1 MLRGPP
7 VGNRS
12 VFFAAKPVMP
22 LIDSLGSLQIVFAVL
37 GVVLGAFVQGAA
49 GFAYGMIAIPVLL
62 WAGLS
67 LPQSVGLVCT
77 TVIVQTAAGV
87 WRFRRHVVW
96 RDLPGV
102 AAGRYLGLPVGLL
115 IMAALD
121 GAGRG
126 VMKQVVG
133 AVLLGIITLTVAFRP
148 EPRERVAAK
157 WSVPVGFGS
166 GLLSGTT
173 GMGGPPVVLWMIAH
187 DWSTQRGRA
196 WLWSLFLAM
205 LPVQVALMAWGF
217 GRPVVEAILG
227 GLVLTPLVLLSSHVG
242 GTVGSGWSRPA
253 ARRVVLGLLVVLA
266 AVSIVGP
273 WLTSG

>member
-1 MLRGPP
+1 MPLLETLGPP
-7 VGNRS
+7 
-12 VFFAAKPVMP
+12 
-22 LIDSLGSLQIVFAVL
+22 QIVFGLL
-37 GVVLGAFVQGAA
+37 GLMLGAFVQGAV

-67 LPQSVGLVCT
+67 LPESVALVST

-87 WRFRRHVVW
+87 WRFRTHVVW

-102 AAGRYLGLPVGLL
+102 AAGRYAGLPVGLL

-126 VMKQVVG
+126 AMKQAVG
-133 AVLLGIITLTVAFRP
+133 AVLLAIVALTVAFRP
-148 EPRERVAAK
+148 KPRERVRAR
-157 WSVPVGFGS
+157 WSLPVGFSS
-166 GLLSGTT
+166 GVLSGTT

-196 WLWSLFLAM
+196 FLWSLFLLL
-205 LPVQVALMAWGF
+205 LPVQLALMAWGF
-217 GRPVVEAILG
+217 GRPVLWAVVG
-227 GLVLTPLVLLSSHVG
+227 GLVTTPLVLLSSHVG
-242 GTVGSGWSRPA
+242 GSVGSRWSRPA

-273 WLTSG
+273 WLAGLAG

>member
-1 MLRGPP
+1 
-7 VGNRS
+7 
-12 VFFAAKPVMP
+12 MP
-22 LIDSLGSLQIVFAVL
+22 LIDSLGHCKSCSRWL
-37 GVVLGAFVQGAA
+37 GLMLGAFVQGAV

-67 LPQSVGLVCT
+67 LPQSVALVST
-77 TVIVQTAAGV
+77 TVIAQTAAGV

-102 AAGRYLGLPVGLL
+102 AAGRYAGLPVGLL

-126 VMKQVVG
+126 VMKQAVG
-133 AVLLGIITLTVAFRP
+133 AVLLAIVVLTVAFRP
-148 EPRERVAAK
+148 APRERVRAR
-157 WSVPVGFGS
+157 WSFPTGFSS

-196 WLWSLFLAM
+196 FLWSLFLSL
-205 LPVQVALMAWGF
+205 LPVQLLLMAWALA
-217 GRPVVEAILG
+217 GR
-227 GLVLTPLVLLSSHVG
+227 
-242 GTVGSGWSRPA
+242 
-253 ARRVVLGLLVVLA
+253 
-266 AVSIVGP
+266 
-273 WLTSG
+273 